1 MGPFEYVMTLVSIVV
16 GLALTH
22 ILSAL
27 GTAVHRLRHGPPIR
41 LDAVYLL
48 WVGFV
53 FAWLL
58 SFWWWE
64 FKFHG
69 LDIKW
74 TFGLYLFVILY
85 AVVLFLMAVILVPR
99 DMDGVHDSYAYFMS
113 GRRWFFGS
121 LLLANGVDFAD
132 SLIKGS
138 AWALRPD
145 YLVQLAAYFAA
156 AALGVAAERRSV
168 QLGIA
173 VVMFGLQVVY
183 TWEELDILG
192 SW

>member
-27 GTAVHRLRHGPPIR
+27 GSAVHRLRHGPPIR

-53 FAWLL
+53 LAWLL

-64 FKFHG
+64 FKFHD

-99 DMDGVHDSYAYFMS
+99 DMDGVHDSYAYFMA
-113 GRRWFFGS
+113 GRRWFFGA
-121 LLLANGVDFAD
+121 LLVANAVDFAD
-132 SLIKGS
+132 SLLKGM

-145 YLVQLAAYFAA
+145 YVVQLVLYIAA
-156 AALGVAAERRSV
+156 AALGVASGRRSV

-173 VVMFGLQVVY
+173 VVMFALQLVY
-183 TWEELDILG
+183 TWESLDILG

>member
-22 ILSAL
+22 VLSAL
-27 GTAVHRLRHGPPIR
+27 GSAVHRLRHGPPIR

-53 FAWLL
+53 LAWLL

-64 FKFHG
+64 FKFHD

-99 DMDGVHDSYAYFMS
+99 DMDGVHDSYAYFMA
-113 GRRWFFGS
+113 GRRWFFGA
-121 LLLANGVDFAD
+121 LLLANAVDFAD
-132 SLIKGS
+132 SLLKGL

-145 YLVQLAAYFAA
+145 YVVQLVVYIAA
-156 AALGVAAERRSV
+156 AALGVASERRSV

-173 VVMFGLQVVY
+173 VVMFALQVVY
-183 TWEELDILG
+183 TWESLDILG

>member
-27 GTAVHRLRHGPPIR
+27 GSAVHRLRHGPQIR

-53 FAWLL
+53 LAWLL

-64 FKFHG
+64 FKFHD

-99 DMDGVHDSYAYFMS
+99 DMDGVHDSYAYFMA
-113 GRRWFFGS
+113 GRRWFFGA
-121 LLLANGVDFAD
+121 LLLANAVDFAD
-132 SLIKGS
+132 SLLKGI

-145 YLVQLAAYFAA
+145 YVVQLVLYIAA
-156 AALGVAAERRSV
+156 AALGVASGRRSV

-173 VVMFGLQVVY
+173 VVMFALQLVY
-183 TWEELDILG
+183 TWESLDILG

>member
-27 GTAVHRLRHGPPIR
+27 GSAVHRLRHGPQIR

-53 FAWLL
+53 LAWLL

-64 FKFHG
+64 FKFHD

-99 DMDGVHDSYAYFMS
+99 DMDGVHDSYAYFMA
-113 GRRWFFGS
+113 GRRWFFGA
-121 LLLANGVDFAD
+121 LLLADAVDFAD
-132 SLIKGS
+132 SLLKGI

-145 YLVQLAAYFAA
+145 YVVQLVLYIAA
-156 AALGVAAERRSV
+156 AALGVASGRRSV

-173 VVMFGLQVVY
+173 VVMFALQLVY
-183 TWEELDILG
+183 TWESLDILG

>member
-1 MGPFEYVMTLVSIVV
+1 MGSFEYVMALVSIVV

-22 ILSAL
+22 VLSAL

-41 LDAVYLL
+41 LEAVYLL

-53 FAWLL
+53 LAWLL

-64 FKFHG
+64 FKFHE
-69 LDIKW
+69 LDTKW

-85 AVVLFLMAVILVPR
+85 AVVLFLMAVILVPK
-99 DMDGVHDSYAYFMS
+99 DMEGVQDSYAYFMA
-113 GRRWFFGS
+113 GRRWFFGAV
-121 LLLANGVDFAD
+121 LLANGVDVVD
-132 SLIKGS
+132 SLLKGTS
-138 AWALRPD
+138 WALRPM
-145 YLVQLAAYFAA
+145 YLFQLAVYAVLAVV
-156 AALGVAAERRSV
+156 GMRDSRRSV
-168 QLGIA
+168 QLAIA
-173 VVMFGLQVVY
+173 IVMFAFQVLY

>member
-27 GTAVHRLRHGPPIR
+27 GSAVHRLRHGPPIR

-53 FAWLL
+53 LAWLL

-64 FKFHG
+64 FKFHD

-99 DMDGVHDSYAYFMS
+99 DMDGVHDSYAYFMA
-113 GRRWFFGS
+113 GRRWFFGA
-121 LLLANGVDFAD
+121 LLVANAVDFAD
-132 SLIKGS
+132 SLLKGI

-145 YLVQLAAYFAA
+145 YVVQLVLYIAA
-156 AALGVAAERRSV
+156 AALGVASGRRSV

-173 VVMFGLQVVY
+173 VVMFALQLVY
-183 TWEELDILG
+183 TWESLDILG

>member
-1 MGPFEYVMTLVSIVV
+1 MGSFEYVMALVSIVV
-16 GLALTH
+16 GLGLTH
-22 ILSAL
+22 VLSAL
-27 GTAVHRLRHGPPIR
+27 GAAVHRLRHGPPIR
-41 LDAVYLL
+41 LEAVYLL

-53 FAWLL
+53 LAWLL

-64 FKFHG
+64 FKFHE

-85 AVVLFLMAVILVPR
+85 AVVLFLMAVILVPK
-99 DMDGVHDSYAYFMS
+99 DMEGVHDSYAYFMA

-121 LLLANGVDFAD
+121 LLVANCVDVVD
-132 SLIKGS
+132 SLFKGMS
-138 AWALRPD
+138 WALRPMYVVQVVLYAAAAVIGMVD
-145 YLVQLAAYFAA
+145 GRRNVQLA
-156 AALGVAAERRSV
+156 
-168 QLGIA
+168 IA
-173 VVMFGLQVVY
+173 VLMFALQVVY

>member
-27 GTAVHRLRHGPPIR
+27 GSAVHRLRHGPPIR

-53 FAWLL
+53 LAWLL

-64 FKFHG
+64 FKFHD

-99 DMDGVHDSYAYFMS
+99 DMDGVHDSYAYFMA
-113 GRRWFFGS
+113 GRRWFFGA
-121 LLLANGVDFAD
+121 LLVANAVDFAD
-132 SLIKGS
+132 SLLKGIT
-138 AWALRPD
+138 WALRPD
-145 YLVQLAAYFAA
+145 YVVQLVLYIAA
-156 AALGVAAERRSV
+156 AALGVASGRRSV

-173 VVMFGLQVVY
+173 VVMFALQLVY
-183 TWEELDILG
+183 TWESLDILG

>member
-22 ILSAL
+22 VLSAL
-27 GTAVHRLRHGPPIR
+27 GSAVHRLWHGPPIR
-41 LDAVYLL
+41 LDSVYLL

-53 FAWLL
+53 LAWLL

-64 FKFHG
+64 FKFHE

-99 DMDGVHDSYAYFMS
+99 DMDGVHDSYAYFMA
-113 GRRWFFGS
+113 GRRWFFGA
-121 LLLANGVDFAD
+121 LLLANAVDFAD
-132 SLIKGS
+132 SLLKGI

-145 YLVQLAAYFAA
+145 YVVQLVVYIAA
-156 AALGVAAERRSV
+156 AVLGVASGRRSV

-173 VVMFGLQVVY
+173 VVMFALQVVY
-183 TWEELDILG
+183 TWESLDILG

>member
-27 GTAVHRLRHGPPIR
+27 GSAVHRLRHGPPIR

-53 FAWLL
+53 LAWLL

-64 FKFHG
+64 FKFHD

-99 DMDGVHDSYAYFMS
+99 DMDGVHDSYAYFMA
-113 GRRWFFGS
+113 GRRWFFGA
-121 LLLANGVDFAD
+121 LLVANAVDFAD
-132 SLIKGS
+132 SLLKGM

-145 YLVQLAAYFAA
+145 YVVQLVLYIAA
-156 AALGVAAERRSV
+156 AALGVASGRRSV

-173 VVMFGLQVVY
+173 VVMFALQLVY
-183 TWEELDILG
+183 TWDSLDILG

>member
-22 ILSAL
+22 VLSAL
-27 GTAVHRLRHGPPIR
+27 GSAVHRLRHGPPIR

-53 FAWLL
+53 LAWLL
-58 SFWWWE
+58 SCWWWE
-64 FKFHG
+64 FKFHD

-85 AVVLFLMAVILVPR
+85 AIVLFLMAVILVPK
-99 DMDGVHDSYAYFMS
+99 DMEGVHDSYAYFMA

-121 LLLANGVDFAD
+121 LFLANAVDVFD
-132 SLIKGS
+132 SLFKGTS
-138 AWALRPD
+138 WALRPG
-145 YLVQLAAYFAA
+145 YIVQVALYIAA
-156 AALGVAAERRSV
+156 AVAGIVSNRRSV

-173 VVMFGLQVVY
+173 VVMFAMQVLY

-192 SW
+192 AW

>member
-27 GTAVHRLRHGPPIR
+27 GSAVHRLRHGPPIR

-53 FAWLL
+53 LAWLL

-64 FKFHG
+64 FKFHD

-99 DMDGVHDSYAYFMS
+99 DMDGVHDSYAYFMA
-113 GRRWFFGS
+113 GRRWFFGA
-121 LLLANGVDFAD
+121 LLLADAVDFAD
-132 SLIKGS
+132 SLLKGI

-145 YLVQLAAYFAA
+145 YVVQLVVYIAA
-156 AALGVAAERRSV
+156 AALGVASGRRSV

-173 VVMFGLQVVY
+173 VVMFALQLVY
-183 TWEELDILG
+183 TWESLDILG

>member
-27 GTAVHRLRHGPPIR
+27 GSAVHRLRHGPPIR

-53 FAWLL
+53 LAWLL

-64 FKFHG
+64 FKFHD

-99 DMDGVHDSYAYFMS
+99 DMDGVHDSYAYFMA
-113 GRRWFFGS
+113 GRRWFFGA
-121 LLLANGVDFAD
+121 LLLANAVDFAD
-132 SLIKGS
+132 SLLKGI

-145 YLVQLAAYFAA
+145 YVVQLVLYIAA
-156 AALGVAAERRSV
+156 AALGVASGRRSV

-173 VVMFGLQVVY
+173 VVMFALQLVY
-183 TWEELDILG
+183 TWESLDILG

>member
-27 GTAVHRLRHGPPIR
+27 GSAVHRLRHGPPIR

-53 FAWLL
+53 LAWLL

-64 FKFHG
+64 FKFHD

-99 DMDGVHDSYAYFMS
+99 DMDGVHDSYAYFMA
-113 GRRWFFGS
+113 GRRWFFGA
-121 LLLANGVDFAD
+121 LLLADAVDFAD
-132 SLIKGS
+132 SLLKGI

-145 YLVQLAAYFAA
+145 YVVQLVLYIAA
-156 AALGVAAERRSV
+156 AALGVASGRRSV

-173 VVMFGLQVVY
+173 VVMFALQLVY
-183 TWEELDILG
+183 TWESLDILG

>member
-27 GTAVHRLRHGPPIR
+27 GSAVHRLRHGPPIR

-53 FAWLL
+53 LAWLL

-64 FKFHG
+64 FKFHD

-99 DMDGVHDSYAYFMS
+99 DMDGVHDSYAYFMA
-113 GRRWFFGS
+113 GRRWFFGA
-121 LLLANGVDFAD
+121 LLVANAVDFAD
-132 SLIKGS
+132 SLLKGI

-145 YLVQLAAYFAA
+145 YVVQLVVYIAA
-156 AALGVAAERRSV
+156 AALGVASGRRSV

-173 VVMFGLQVVY
+173 VVMFALQLVY
-183 TWEELDILG
+183 TWESLDILG